1 MPVAFL
7 NILLLTFSTVTFL
20 SHLSYG
26 FTFITALMFSSVL
39 AVVDYI
45 GDLNYSKRLDGLQKG
60 EILLG
65 CAFNILM
72 YTIFKVY
79 IYI

>member
-1 MPVAFL
+1 
-7 NILLLTFSTVTFL
+7 
-20 SHLSYG
+20 
-26 FTFITALMFSSVL
+26 MFSSVL